1 MKPDIGFQK
10 LRRRVIARAI
20 NEEAS
25 AGIRGKEGLK
35 AADKAGGCTGKERFE
50 SHSNAQKIINRRGKK
65 RHDRR
70 EVYFCRSCGGFHIGG
85 HSV

>member
-20 NEEAS
+20 NEES
-25 AGIRGKEGLK
+25 GAGLRGKEGLK

-50 SHSNAQKIINRRGKK
+50 SHAKASKIINRKGKK

-70 EVYFCRSCGGFHIGG
+70 EVYFCRSCCGFHIGG